1 MKKSEVSSLDLK
13 LASAVQDALLNSQV
27 PQCRCGKMVLKNR
40 MCSTIGGDFY
50 HFRKLHDDQV
60 AFAIGDVMGHNVSSA
75 LVMTMIMGLLQA
87 DRVDN
92 RRPNR
97 VAGTINDELVNLGEQ
112 VGEPITCSLI
122 YGVVDLPS
130 GILLYV
136 NAGHPHPII
145 FNRIKHHIAELAP
158 TTMLLGVQRGLLP
171 ESCHQFVRGDRL
183 VLFTD
188 GIIEAGNL
196 ARDRFGKERL
206 SRTIIKT
213 GEQDPQI
220 LTDELFGELEKF
232 CENRPPEDDQTT
244 VVIDFDAI
252 QYQ

>member
-1 MKKSEVSSLDLK
+1 MKKLEVSSLDLK

-27 PQCRCGKMVLKNR
+27 PQCHCGKMVLKNR

-50 HFRKLHDDQV
+50 HFRKLHDDQI

-97 VAGTINDELVNLGEQ
+97 VAGTINDELVYLGEQ
-112 VGEPITCSLI
+112 VGEPIICSLI

-145 FNRIKHHIAELAP
+145 YNRIKHHIAELGS
-158 TTMLLGVQRGLLP
+158 TTMLLGVQRGQLP

-188 GIIEAGNL
+188 GIVETGN
-196 ARDRFGKERL
+196 RDKDRFGTDRL
-206 SRTIIKT
+206 TQTIVEA
-213 GEQDPQI
+213 GEHDPQI
-220 LTDELFGELEKF
+220 LTDNLFEELEKF
-232 CENRPPEDDQTT
+232 CENRPPEDDQTA